1 MNWVAMFPGQGS
13 QKAGMGEELLNLYPD
28 LLIDEFEETLGWSLK
43 QIILQSD
50 QSEITKT
57 NIAQPYI
64 FAISYCYG
72 LEAFKKLGQPKIGI
86 GHSLGEYTAL
96 ALAEFISYRD
106 ALRIISVRGDSM
118 QKAVEN
124 SNSTMAA
131 VLTSDL
137 RQTIDAVQALNNQGI
152 SINISNFNDGSQI
165 VIGGLKDDINY
176 LKSNP
181 VDLNAKRVI
190 PLDVAGAFHSEFVS
204 SAKKEVRNIVDEV
217 EFSEGKFD
225 VYMNVDAKVADL
237 TTIKQRLVDQ
247 IDNSVMFYDQILNIE
262 NFAKPEKWYHIG
274 PGNVTAGM
282 VKKSISSE
290 DIEIINSL
298 DSLNNI

>member
-13 QKAGMGEELLNLYPD
+13 QKAGMGEELLKLYPD

-43 QIILQSD
+43 QTILQSN

-72 LEAFKKLGQPKIGI
+72 LEAFKKLGQPKVGI

-96 ALAEFISYRD
+96 ALSEFISYSD
-106 ALRIISVRGDSM
+106 ALKIISVRGASM

-124 SNSTMAA
+124 SDSTMAA

-137 RQTIDAVQALNNQGI
+137 KQTIDAVEALNNQGV

-165 VIGGLKDDINY
+165 VIGGLKDDIDY

-190 PLDVAGAFHSEFVS
+190 PLDVAGAFHSKFVS
-204 SAKKEVRNIVDEV
+204 SAKQEVQNIIDEV

-237 TTIKQRLVDQ
+237 ATIKQRLVDQ